1 MLAAPRVN
9 LYSDTQTMP
18 TAAMRRAIADA
29 EVGDEQQRADPSVN
43 ALCERVA
50 ELLGY
55 EAAMFLPSGKMC
67 NAIAVCLHVRAG
79 EALFLQESS
88 HILRFEAGGA
98 AAIAGAMTLPL
109 DGPRGTFTAETLEDA
124 VVAAD
129 NGHGPEPRLVALEQT
144 TNVAGG
150 CIWPLEQV
158 RAVLDVAQQ
167 HDLRTHLDG
176 ARLFNA
182 SVATGTAP
190 AAWCQGIDTAWVDF
204 TKGLGAPL
212 GAALA
217 GSSELIEAAWRYKH
231 MLGGA
236 MRQAGMM
243 AAGALYALDHHVD
256 RLADDHANAQRL
268 AAGLAD
274 IDGIT
279 MASDRVDTNIVVFTV
294 EDATAF
300 VAAMAEH
307 GVALSPLGPT
317 LVRAVTHLD
326 VDRGGIDAAIDA
338 ARDVCAVRS

>member
-1 MLAAPRVN
+1 
-9 LYSDTQTMP
+9 MP

-338 ARDVCAVRS
+338 ARDVCAARS

>member
-1 MLAAPRVN
+1 MSASPHVN
-9 LYSDTQTMP
+9 LYSDTQTLP
-18 TAAMRRAIADA
+18 TAGMRRAIAEA
-29 EVGDEQQRADPSVN
+29 EVGDEQQRADPTVN

-50 ELLGY
+50 DLLGY

-67 NAIAVCLHVRAG
+67 NAVAVCTHVRAG
-79 EALFLQESS
+79 DALFLHESS

-109 DGPRGTFTAETLEDA
+109 DGDRGAFTADTLDA
-124 VVAAD
+124 AVISAA

-158 RAVLDVAQQ
+158 RSVLEVAGR

-182 SVATGTAP
+182 SVATGIAP
-190 AAWCQGIDTAWVDF
+190 AEWCRGIDTAWVDF

-217 GSSELIEAAWRYKH
+217 GSSALIEEAWRYKH

-256 RLADDHANAQRL
+256 RLADDHANARRL
-268 AAGLAD
+268 ADGFAG
-274 IDGIT
+274 IDGIAMT
-279 MASDRVDTNIVVFTV
+279 SDRVDTNIVIFTV
-294 EDATAF
+294 ADAPTF
-300 VAAMAEH
+300 VAQMGER
-307 GVALSPLGPT
+307 GVLLSPLGPT
-317 LVRAVTHLD
+317 TVRAVTHLD
-326 VDRGGIDAAIDA
+326 VDAAGIDAAIAA
-338 ARDVCAVRS
+338 ARAVCSIGA

>member
-338 ARDVCAVRS
+338 ARDVCAARS